1 MSKHK
6 YLPRIM
12 LAAPA
17 SGSGKTLLTCGILMA
32 LKNRGLHTASFK
44 CGPDYIDPLFHREVI
59 GIPARNL
66 DTFFTAP
73 EMTRYLLGRT
83 AVHTE
88 ISILEGVMGYYDGA
102 GGDTTSASSYELAS
116 VTNTPVILIVN
127 AKGMSLS
134 VLPVIQGFLQYQKNS
149 HIAGVILNQTSQ
161 AIYEKLQPRISQELS
176 LPVFG
181 YVPKCP
187 ELVIESRHLGL
198 VMPGEI
204 VNIHHRLQKLS
215 ELLEETLDMDGIIA
229 RARKAPALDWQKPES
244 LKVLEAAVK
253 CNNLEYND
261 LEKKEIQATRCNNIE
276 IQENQEQAVKC
287 KNIENQENQ
296 EQAVKCKN
304 IENLGSQSVS
314 RRIRIGVARD
324 EAFCFLYEDN
334 LELLTR
340 LGAELLYFS
349 PIHDKELPPKL
360 EGLIFCGGYPELY
373 AKELSENQALHREI
387 REGIVQGIPYLAECG
402 GFLYLQQSMEDMEG
416 NIWPAV
422 GVLSGEAYRTKRL
435 GRFGYITL
443 TANREG
449 LLLKP
454 GDSIKA
460 HEYHYFEC
468 TENGRDYHATKPF
481 ATREWDC
488 IQGDSKYAAGFP
500 HLYYYSNPGFIMEFL
515 QQCRNYGNEKNGL

>member
-1 MSKHK
+1 M
-6 YLPRIM
+6 YIPRIM

-32 LKNRGLHTASFK
+32 LKNRGLHTVSFK
-44 CGPDYIDPLFHREVI
+44 CGPDYIDPLFHQEVI

-66 DTFFTAP
+66 DTFFTDR
-73 EMTRYLLGRT
+73 EMTKYLFGRT
-83 AVHTE
+83 AIQAE
-88 ISILEGVMGYYDGA
+88 ISVLEGVMGYYDGA
-102 GGDTTSASSYELAS
+102 GGNTTLASSYELAC
-116 VTNTPVILIVN
+116 VTDTPVILIVN

-134 VLPVIQGFLQYQKNS
+134 VVAVIQGFLDYRKENQ
-149 HIAGVILNQTSQ
+149 IAGVILNQISP
-161 AIYEKLQPRISQELS
+161 AIYEKLRQNISQELS

-181 YVPKCP
+181 YVPQCP

-198 VMPGEI
+198 VMPEEI
-204 VNIHHRLQKLS
+204 ADIDHRLQRLS
-215 ELLEETLDMDGIIA
+215 KLLEETLDMDGIIA
-229 RARKAPALDWQKPES
+229 CAKKAPALNWQKPES
-244 LKVLEAAVK
+244 LKALEAAVK
-253 CNNLEYND
+253 CNNLAYTY
-261 LEKKEIQATRCNNIE
+261 LEKQESQA
-276 IQENQEQAVKC
+276 A
-287 KNIENQENQ
+287 
-296 EQAVKCKN
+296 
-304 IENLGSQSVS
+304 S

-340 LGAELLYFS
+340 FGAELLYFS

-449 LLLKP
+449 QLLKP

-468 TENGRDYHATKPF
+468 SENGRDYHATKPF

-488 IQGDSKYAAGFP
+488 IQGGAKYAAGFP
-500 HLYYYSNPGFIMEFL
+500 HLYYYSNPGFIVEFL

>member
-1 MSKHK
+1 M
-6 YLPRIM
+6 YIPRIM

-32 LKNRGLHTASFK
+32 FKNRGLHTASFK
-44 CGPDYIDPLFHREVI
+44 CGPDYIDPLFHQEVI

-66 DTFFTAP
+66 DTFFTDR
-73 EMTRYLLGRT
+73 EMTKYLFGRT
-83 AVHTE
+83 AIQAE
-88 ISILEGVMGYYDGA
+88 ISVLEGVMGYYDGA
-102 GGDTTSASSYELAS
+102 GGDTTSASSYDLAC
-116 VTNTPVILIVN
+116 VTDTPVILIVN

-134 VLPVIQGFLQYQKNS
+134 VLPVIQGFLQYQKDS
-149 HIAGVILNQTSQ
+149 HIAGVILNQISQ
-161 AIYEKLQPRISQELS
+161 ATYEKLQPRISQELS

-198 VMPGEI
+198 VMPEEI
-204 VNIHHRLQKLS
+204 ADIDHKLQRLSK
-215 ELLEETLDMDGIIA
+215 LLEETLDMNRIIA
-229 RARKAPALDWQKPES
+229 CAKKAPALNWQKPES
-244 LKVLEAAVK
+244 LKALEADVK
-253 CNNLEYND
+253 CNNLAYTD
-261 LEKKEIQATRCNNIE
+261 LEKQ
-276 IQENQEQAVKC
+276 
-287 KNIENQENQ
+287 
-296 EQAVKCKN
+296 
-304 IENLGSQSVS
+304 GSQAAS

-373 AKELSENQALHREI
+373 AKELSENQNLHREI

-402 GFLYLQQSMEDMEG
+402 GFLYLQQSIEDMEG
-416 NIWPAV
+416 NKWPAV

-443 TANREG
+443 KANREG

-481 ATREWDC
+481 GTREWDC

-500 HLYYYSNPGFIMEFL
+500 HLYYYSNPGFIVEFL
-515 QQCRNYGNEKNGL
+515 QQCRNYGNEKSRL

>member
-66 DTFFTAP
+66 DTFFTDR
-73 EMTRYLLGRT
+73 EMTKYLFGRT
-83 AVHTE
+83 AIQAE
-88 ISILEGVMGYYDGA
+88 ISVLEGVMGYYDGA
-102 GGDTTSASSYELAS
+102 GGNTTLASSYELAC
-116 VTNTPVILIVN
+116 VTDTPVILIVN

-134 VLPVIQGFLQYQKNS
+134 VVAVIQGFLDYRKENQ
-149 HIAGVILNQTSQ
+149 IAGVILNQISP
-161 AIYEKLQPRISQELS
+161 AIYEKLRQNISQELS

-181 YVPKCP
+181 YVPQCP

-198 VMPGEI
+198 VMPEEI
-204 VNIHHRLQKLS
+204 ADIDHRLQRLS
-215 ELLEETLDMDGIIA
+215 KLLEETLDMDGIIA
-229 RARKAPALDWQKPES
+229 CAKKAPALDWQKPES
-244 LKVLEAAVK
+244 LKALEAAVK

-261 LEKKEIQATRCNNIE
+261 LEEQESQA
-276 IQENQEQAVKC
+276 AKC
-287 KNIENQENQ
+287 KNIEKQEIQ
-296 EQAVKCKN
+296 EQAIKCKN
-304 IENLGSQSVS
+304 IENLGSQAAS

-340 LGAELLYFS
+340 FGAELLYFS

-449 LLLKP
+449 QLLKP

-468 TENGRDYHATKPF
+468 SENGRDYHATKPF

-488 IQGDSKYAAGFP
+488 IQGGAKYAAGFP
-500 HLYYYSNPGFIMEFL
+500 HLYYYSNPGFIVEFL

>member
-1 MSKHK
+1 M

-44 CGPDYIDPLFHREVI
+44 CGPDYIDPLFHQKVI

-66 DTFFTAP
+66 DTFFTDR
-73 EMTRYLLGRT
+73 EMTKYLFGRT
-83 AVHTE
+83 AIQAE
-88 ISILEGVMGYYDGA
+88 ISVLEGVMGYYDGA

-116 VTNTPVILIVN
+116 VTDTPVILIVN

-134 VLPVIQGFLQYQKNS
+134 VLPVIQGFLQYQKDS
-149 HIAGVILNQTSQ
+149 HIVGVILNQTSP
-161 AIYEKLQPRISQELS
+161 AIYEKLRQKISQELS

-181 YVPKCP
+181 YMPKCP

-198 VMPGEI
+198 VMPEEI
-204 VNIHHRLQKLS
+204 ADIDHKLQRLSK
-215 ELLEETLDMDGIIA
+215 LLEETLDMDGIIA
-229 RARKAPALDWQKPES
+229 CAKKASDLNWQKPES
-244 LKVLEAAVK
+244 LKALEADVK
-253 CNNLEYND
+253 CNNLAYTD
-261 LEKKEIQATRCNNIE
+261 LEKQGSQAAKCKNIE
-276 IQENQEQAVKC
+276 KQEIQEQAVKC
-287 KNIENQENQ
+287 KNIEKQ
-296 EQAVKCKN
+296 
-304 IENLGSQSVS
+304 GSQAAS

-373 AKELSENQALHREI
+373 AKELSENQTLHREI

-402 GFLYLQQSMEDMEG
+402 GFLYLQQSIEDMEG
-416 NIWPAV
+416 NKWPAV

-481 ATREWDC
+481 GTREWDC
-488 IQGDSKYAAGFP
+488 IQGGAKYAVGFP
-500 HLYYYSNPGFIMEFL
+500 HLYYYSNPGFIVEFL
-515 QQCRNYGNEKNGL
+515 QQCRNYGNEKSRL